1 MIEFI
6 IAFSAGFISFLSPC
20 VLPLIPGYISYISG
34 QSLQEVMESKRLKF
48 FPLILFCLGFSSV
61 FIIFG
66 ASASFIGQVILQNSE
81 IDCLNGQLLFGSF
94 TFYSKEGQQ
103 QYEYNNDLKIKFVK
117 KYKKQILAYLKK
129 NCDLKKDIK
138 IKEITNFSSAN
149 NNYKTDVIINCIY
162 GK

>member
-1 MIEFI
+1 MFLFLLVLFMFVPNIE
-6 IAFSAGFISFLSPC
+6 A
-20 VLPLIPGYISYISG
+20 
-34 QSLQEVMESKRLKF
+34 RN
-48 FPLILFCLGFSSV
+48 FCEKNN
-61 FIIFG
+61 
-66 ASASFIGQVILQNSE
+66 ILQNSE